1 MLYSADKS
9 IWYNPNIEYLFNNE
23 IIEYDLKDAGFNIIK
38 EYKLLPVSEINRLE
52 SLGKGFNRHKEIG
65 LLQRND
71 KVFSQKLLDKFT
83 HVRELFIESN
93 KLNDSHIISVK
104 KDAFFIIGNVNN
116 SKFGNLEFRSKN
128 NYSSYLRFPYIQN
141 LEIYYNNHDPSFK
154 GIGEN
159 SINKHR
165 LYLYTFILDTIKMIE
180 NNSSSLKR
188 KMIKFISDYKYN
200 LLDEEFYLEF
210 NNRSN
215 DLDKLFNYK
224 NLIIPLVQMIQKEV
238 N

>member
-1 MLYSADKS
+1 MLYSPDKS

-52 SLGKGFNRHKEIG
+52 SLCKGFNRHKEIG

-71 KVFSQKLLDKFT
+71 KEFSQKLLDKFT
-83 HVRELFIESN
+83 HIRELFIESN
-93 KLNDSHIISVK
+93 KLNDSNIISVK
-104 KDAFFIIGNVNN
+104 KDAFFIIGSVNN

-128 NYSSYLRFPYIQN
+128 NYSSYLRFPSIQN
-141 LEIYYNNHDPSFK
+141 LEIYYNNYDPSFK
-154 GIGEN
+154 GIGDN
-159 SINKHR
+159 AINKHR

>member
-1 MLYSADKS
+1 MLYSPDKS

-23 IIEYDLKDAGFNIIK
+23 IIEYDLKDAGLNIIK
-38 EYKLLPVSEINRLE
+38 EYKLLSISEINRLE

-71 KVFSQKLLDKFT
+71 KEFSQRLLDKFT
-83 HVRELFIESN
+83 HVRGLFIESN
-93 KLNDSHIISVK
+93 KLNDNNIISVK

-116 SKFGNLEFRSKN
+116 TKFGNLEFRSKN
-128 NYSSYLRFPYIQN
+128 SYSSYLRFPSIQN

-154 GIGEN
+154 GIGDN
-159 SINKHR
+159 AINKHR